1 MAQLP
6 GVMKTITTFGVL
18 SVLLRICAQCFQMD
32 CNKTLPWSISREY
45 HATFLHDRLEELL
58 RCPEGHHGCSA
69 SPVECAEKLY
79 AVTCNCKRNCAVYG
93 SCCWDAEVHEQP
105 TARAICTLR
114 NIANKFAGEFYAV
127 SGCNRNWPKDEVRA
141 SCENVTSEHDSFFF
155 MPVTTQRQVTYFN
168 AFCALCNYDLDS
180 TSMFWNASGNST
192 LDLAVSPPQY
202 LMDNKD
208 VFFWPCDSALVD
220 VDACPEGSD
229 AETTRRCSTYFA
241 PVMQKRGNPEKNT
254 SEVVYKNAYCGL
266 CNGANLSSLKCVP
279 KQAVRQLWDREDF
292 HIEDPDVETLITS
305 VVHETSCF
313 VSKRGKCY
321 IKVPQYFV
329 SNSTVDI
336 NETTNLGDNTTTSED
351 AYAVRSYLTTICI
364 SLSLICLFLKGVVFV
379 CCKCSRTFSSC
390 CTMCLA
396 GTLFW
401 THLLYLVVNRFDE
414 FRPYCTVF
422 AALLHFGF
430 LSTFFWTSVLS
441 FDIWKNVV
449 TVRISSNKRTR
460 LAAYCLI
467 AWGGPMVVVVLGIAL
482 DNVASDFALSPNYGR
497 FSCWIDSTWNQ
508 IVFLLMPMAIML
520 VFVIS
525 LYVHIVVY
533 VRRIA
538 RRAAAFDFKAGDSRS
553 NMTLFIK
560 LGLIMGLTWLLAFGL
575 QVPAPKEIVHEEGS
589 WKCSSGISTISAK
602 GVHMKNL
609 LTLCVDAMVEVAD
622 KNSDWLLSRREFQSF
637 MRPSYHPPVKS
648 CPLEDRYYKD
658 GDEIMIDC
666 SNWPPSQEK

>member
-18 SVLLRICAQCFQMD
+18 SVFLRICAQCFQMD
-32 CNKTLPWSISREY
+32 CNKTLPWNISREY
-45 HATFLHDRLEELL
+45 HATVLHDRLEELF
-58 RCPEGHHGCSA
+58 RCPEGLHGCSA
-69 SPVECAEKLY
+69 SPVKCAAELY
-79 AVTCNCKRNCAVYG
+79 AVTCSCKRNCAVYG

-105 TARAICTLR
+105 TARALCTSR

-127 SGCNRNWPKDEVRA
+127 SGCNRDWPKDEVRA

-180 TSMFWNASGNST
+180 TSVFWNASGNGT
-192 LDLAVSPPQY
+192 VDLAVSPPQY

-208 VFFWPCDSALVD
+208 VFFWPCDSAFVD

-254 SEVVYKNAYCGL
+254 TEVVYKNAYCGL

-279 KQAVRQLWDREDF
+279 KQAVRQLWDCEDF
-292 HIEDPDVETLITS
+292 LIHDPNVEMLITP
-305 VVHETSCF
+305 VVGETSCF

-329 SNSTVDI
+329 SNSTADI
-336 NETTNLGDNTTTSED
+336 NETTNLRDTSED

-482 DNVASDFALSPNYGR
+482 DKVASDFALSPNYGR
-497 FSCWIDSTWNQ
+497 SSCWIDSTWNQ
-508 IVFLLMPMAIML
+508 IVFLLMPMAVML

-538 RRAAAFDFKAGDSRS
+538 RRAAAFDFKAGDGRS

-560 LGLIMGLTWLLAFGL
+560 LGLIMGLTWLLAFVSLFIASLVVDIAVTVLVGL
-575 QVPAPKEIVHEEGS
+575 QGVYLFFGFRDYKYLLPKRLCTRRKAGS
-589 WKCSSGISTISAK
+589 AVAYSENSGISSISAK
-602 GVHMKNL
+602 EGVHMKNL
-609 LTLCVDAMVEVAD
+609 L
-622 KNSDWLLSRREFQSF
+622 
-637 MRPSYHPPVKS
+637 
-648 CPLEDRYYKD
+648 
-658 GDEIMIDC
+658 
-666 SNWPPSQEK
+666 